1 MQSRVAQVG
10 VRHYVYYAA
19 PDVTWQAGNY
29 SLQTTAVKSSSVGS
43 VRHQR
48 GSRTADNSDDDA
60 VPSILPSAVR
70 DLGCTTPG
78 CLEASLAGCL
88 QRKDSR
94 RPSKARVSL
103 DPVPWESSGS
113 LNAPRHRRGSGR
125 AVQIVPPFR
134 ALVQQAPGSST
145 LGCISR
151 TTLPNDRRPQAAL
164 PSVPSRAEHTP
175 RLSVRD
181 MGKCRDLVSL
191 CSPPA
196 STPHAHAI
204 STPAQP
210 TWTACPIPATKIEG
224 STQTLASDILWYLM
238 PCRLSSEHSSIPL
251 CSSLETINLIMH
263 TVRSCSGT
271 WQGRGRK
278 RSRHQEESTTDAA
291 RAANPKDENPSRLL

>member
-1 MQSRVAQVG
+1 MQGRVAQVG
-10 VRHYVYYAA
+10 VRHHVNDAA
-19 PDVTWQAGNY
+19 PDLTWQEGSC
-29 SLQTTAVKSSSVGS
+29 SLQTTAVKSSFVGS

-48 GSRTADNSDDDA
+48 ESRTADDSDDDA

-151 TTLPNDRRPQAAL
+151 TTLPNDRRPHASFQA
-164 PSVPSRAEHTP
+164 SVHEE
-175 RLSVRD
+175 
-181 MGKCRDLVSL
+181 
-191 CSPPA
+191 
-196 STPHAHAI
+196 STRPGC
-204 STPAQP
+204 Q
-210 TWTACPIPATKIEG
+210 
-224 STQTLASDILWYLM
+224 
-238 PCRLSSEHSSIPL
+238 
-251 CSSLETINLIMH
+251 
-263 TVRSCSGT
+263 SGT
-271 WQGRGRK
+271 WANAGILSLCARPQLQLHTPTRSLPLLSPLGPLARFRRQKSRVPRK
-278 RSRHQEESTTDAA
+278 LSHRTYCGI
-291 RAANPKDENPSRLL
+291 